1 MLFNVSDLLWD
12 GGGMESL
19 SPGWWAAVYGVAQSR
34 ARLKRL
40 SSSIQK
46 QVGGSLIAQ

>member
-19 SPGWWAAVYGVAQSR
+19 SPGGSQSVAHEPVRTPKTLPGCS
-34 ARLKRL
+34 
-40 SSSIQK
+40 
-46 QVGGSLIAQ
+46 